1 MGFFLIIRN
10 SDFLTKPE
18 SEKSEFL
25 SGAEIGHFLAPV
37 IPKTG
42 YICEGSLFQVNPI
55 EKCTHFAIVLVKF
68 KNLKKFKNLNSS
80 FK

>member
-1 MGFFLIIRN
+1 MLSEEIQIF
-10 SDFLTKPE
+10 SDGPE

-25 SGAEIGHFLAPV
+25 SMAEIGHFLAPV

-42 YICEGSLFQVNPI
+42 NICGGSLFQANPI
-55 EKCTHFAIVLVKF
+55 EKCSHFSIDLVKF
-68 KNLKKFKNLNSS
+68 KNLKKFKNSNSS